1 VQSTIVL
8 SGIHFTAHVIECL
21 YYLCYSVIYYCFFL
35 FFYSV
40 FISPLLG
47 IHFSAHGRL
56 NYTLP
61 LRYTNLTLFFPPASS
76 KIPSASSDQPVP
88 TTRDRDEALSMLFFV
103 VIFFQISTRSINFP
117 AHSSV
122 GVPHSNRLRI
132 ADTEVHILLVILAEL
147 CYNSFLRVWCL
158 LNICGA
164 W

>member
-1 VQSTIVL
+1 MQHVQSTIVL

-88 TTRDRDEALSMLFFV
+88 TTRDRDEALSMSFFV
-103 VIFFQISTRSINFP
+103 VIFFQLSTRSINFP

-122 GVPHSNRLRI
+122 GIPRSNRLRI
-132 ADTEVHILLVILAEL
+132 ADTDTEVHMLLAILAEL
-147 CYNSFLRVWCL
+147 C
-158 LNICGA
+158 
-164 W
+164 